1 MVQARRRIGRPYFRA
16 SQEVGMLLHSFVPA
30 TRANGPGLRS
40 VVFFQG
46 CSLHCPGCW
55 NPSSQKFRGIDVTVL
70 LESLIGTECQFMLL
84 RCVSRGVAPL
94 RRGPEITTNSAR
106 QPCTAGRG
114 PAGFRFKTVD
124 RG

>member
-1 MVQARRRIGRPYFRA
+1 
-16 SQEVGMLLHSFVPA
+16 MLLHSFVPA

-70 LESLIGTECQFMLL
+70 LESLIGTECRFMLP
-84 RCVSRGVAPL
+84 RYV
-94 RRGPEITTNSAR
+94 
-106 QPCTAGRG
+106 
-114 PAGFRFKTVD
+114 
-124 RG
+124 